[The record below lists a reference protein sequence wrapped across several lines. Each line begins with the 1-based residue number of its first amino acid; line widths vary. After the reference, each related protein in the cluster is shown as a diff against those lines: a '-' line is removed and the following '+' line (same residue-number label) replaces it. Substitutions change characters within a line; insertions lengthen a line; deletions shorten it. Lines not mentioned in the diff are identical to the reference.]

1 MKTAEEDGPVIESVA
16 IDERDVNSAESLQEK
31 ISKGIR
37 DIFSGNKKKETEE
50 DFMKEEQEAPEEVQE
65 ELIKDIS
72 SDETDVNVPELE
84 PEDAMI
90 HPPKNPGR
98 LFSAI
103 WRNERAGYRRGNQER
118 SGRTDCPEKIRRY
131 WNQRILWKQLSL
143 LKMLKLR
150 RKIKR
155 LRIQKNSRLK

>member
-1 MKTAEEDGPVIESVA
+1 MEIFSIDEKTEYLKELFEKEKYDSQFIPKLTPVEDADSINEEKPAQEVKTAEEDGPVIESVA

-84 PEDAMI
+84 P
-90 HPPKNPGR
+90 
-98 LFSAI
+98 
-103 WRNERAGYRRGNQER
+103 
-118 SGRTDCPEKIRRY
+118 
-131 WNQRILWKQLSL
+131 
-143 LKMLKLR
+143 
-150 RKIKR
+150 
-155 LRIQKNSRLK
+155 

>member
-1 MKTAEEDGPVIESVA
+1 MREMSTVQKVF
-16 IDERDVNSAESLQEK
+16 RKK

-90 HPPKNPGR
+90 HPPKNPGTVC
-98 LFSAI
+98 FQQYG
-103 WRNERAGYRRGNQER
+103 RNDRAGYRRGNQER
-118 SGRTDCPEKIRRY
+118 SGRTDC
-131 WNQRILWKQLSL
+131 
-143 LKMLKLR
+143 R
-150 RKIKR
+150 RKYGDTGIR
-155 LRIQKNSRLK
+155 GYSGSS